1 MSQSE
6 DRRAAVITA
15 LPSVRHH
22 RKTANTA
29 MTTASTSDVLLAYDG
44 AVATLSLNRPMKR
57 NALSFPMLTR
67 IRDRL
72 EEVAASEARVLILR
86 GEGRDFCVGADLR
99 ADPGESRAY
108 SYEELASI
116 YDTAKRLHG
125 MRAVTIA
132 AIDGGCAG
140 PGLAWAAACD
150 FRFATER
157 AMFNTAF
164 LNVGVAGEMGL
175 AWSLLRVVGGGWARE
190 LLFFP
195 DKFGAKDA
203 LRMGLVTRVFGEDEL
218 HAQAAAAAERL
229 ARYDPAALRTAKA
242 NILSAEALSFPDYV
256 DIEGA
261 RHADLSARPARSE
274 GFKAVAEKR
283 GGPIP
288 TRDIG
293 PPGG

>member
-1 MSQSE
+1 MCKLFLPRLFLDGSPILAAMI
-6 DRRAAVITA
+6 RRRSDYWTAVG
-15 LPSVRHH
+15 LH
-22 RKTANTA
+22 RKIV
-29 MTTASTSDVLLAYDG
+29 MTTAANQDVLLDFDG
-44 AVATLSLNRPMKR
+44 PVATLRLNRPERR

-72 EEVAASEARVLILR
+72 EEVAASDARVLILR
-86 GEGRDFCVGADLR
+86 GEGRDFCVGADLK
-99 ADPGESRAY
+99 AEPGQSPTY

-203 LRMGLVTRVFGEDEL
+203 LRMGLRK
-218 HAQAAAAAERL
+218 AADRL

-261 RHADLSARPARSE
+261 RHADLSARPARAA

-283 GGPIP
+283 DGPIAS
-288 TRDIG
+288 REIG